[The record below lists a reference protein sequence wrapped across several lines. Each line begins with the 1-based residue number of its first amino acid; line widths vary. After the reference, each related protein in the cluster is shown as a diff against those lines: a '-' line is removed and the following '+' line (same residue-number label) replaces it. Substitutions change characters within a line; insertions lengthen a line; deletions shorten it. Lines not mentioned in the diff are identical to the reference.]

1 MHFRVVF
8 SAWPLS
14 AAGHYNEQRRL
25 RVVYFLKGYKKQQT
39 ADKIRLQRPVNFYYL
54 WQAEIEFCSDPIKMT
69 SVVQYCKAAWQYCTV
84 YCSNLHT
91 QQIGARGLA
100 SVISISYCRRSSVS
114 VATV

>member
-54 WQAEIEFCSDPIKMT
+54 WQVEIEFCSDPIKMT
-69 SVVQYCKAAWQYCTV
+69 SVVQYCRAAWQYCTV
-84 YCSNLHT
+84 CTVAIY
-91 QQIGARGLA
+91 ARSR
-100 SVISISYCRRSSVS
+100 SVRGVWR
-114 VATV
+114 A